1 VNVTA
6 HDSGAGAK
14 VHGGAADGAV
24 DVSGF
29 RPGAARRRFF
39 QPPLQRLRHEPWFAY
54 GERLSPSVLI
64 LLGAGAWLAF
74 TALWQLAVMLELAPP
89 VLLVDPLDVLS
100 SLWRKLASANF
111 ARDIGVSLARIL
123 VSFAAASAIALPCG
137 VLMGAFPVFAALI
150 NPIVAAFRYLPA
162 PSFMPL
168 LLMTLGPGDLQKM
181 SLLFIGVV
189 FFLITLVADNTRT
202 VAVELIEAAAT
213 LGASRLQTLLR
224 VIIPAS
230 MPGAVVAHRQMLAV
244 SWTYLVVA
252 EIVAADGGIGA
263 VMIRSQRVLD
273 TGAILACILT
283 IGVLGLLSD
292 WAFAAVAWLMFP
304 HLRKEPRL
312 GRARD
317 A

>member
-1 VNVTA
+1 VNVA
-6 HDSGAGAK
+6 APDSD
-14 VHGGAADGAV
+14 AAAQEDGAV

-29 RPGAARRRFF
+29 RPRAARRRFF
-39 QPPLQRLRHEPWFAY
+39 ERPLRRLRHEPWFAY

-74 TALWQLAVMLELAPP
+74 AALWQLAVTLELAPP
-89 VLLVDPLDVLS
+89 VLLVGPLDVLG

-111 ARDIGVSLARIL
+111 ARDVGVSLARIL

-137 VLMGAFPVFAALI
+137 VLMGAFPAFAALI
-150 NPIVAAFRYLPA
+150 NPVAAFRYLPA
-162 PSFMPL
+162 PSFVPL

-202 VAVELIEAAAT
+202 VAIELVETAAT
-213 LGASRLQTLLR
+213 LGASRLQTLWR

-230 MPGAVVAHRQMLAV
+230 LPGAVVAHRQMLAV

-252 EIVAADGGIGA
+252 EIVAADEGIGA
-263 VMIRSQRVLD
+263 VMVRSQRVLD
-273 TGAILACILT
+273 TGAILACILS

-292 WAFAAVAWLMFP
+292 GLFAALAWLMFP
-304 HLRKEPRL
+304 HLRKEQRG
-312 GRARD
+312 GRGRGA
-317 A
+317 AF